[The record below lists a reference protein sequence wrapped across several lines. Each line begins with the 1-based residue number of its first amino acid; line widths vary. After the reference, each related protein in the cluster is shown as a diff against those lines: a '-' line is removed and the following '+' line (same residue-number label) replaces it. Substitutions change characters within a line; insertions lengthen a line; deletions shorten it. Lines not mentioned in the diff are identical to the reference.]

1 MEERRIEAFLD
12 TLARKMIADELRLF
26 YGRMEGD
33 VPTYLLDV
41 LKTMDGQASQ
51 SRERPRKNPHRI

>member
-1 MEERRIEAFLD
+1 MEAFLD

-33 VPTYLLDV
+33 IPTYLLDV
-41 LKTMDGQASQ
+41 LKTMDRQANQ
-51 SRERPRKNPHRI
+51 SRERCRKNPHQI

>member
-1 MEERRIEAFLD
+1 MEERRIKAFLD

-41 LKTMDGQASQ
+41 LKIMDEANQ
-51 SRERPRKNPHRI
+51 SRERRRKNPHRI